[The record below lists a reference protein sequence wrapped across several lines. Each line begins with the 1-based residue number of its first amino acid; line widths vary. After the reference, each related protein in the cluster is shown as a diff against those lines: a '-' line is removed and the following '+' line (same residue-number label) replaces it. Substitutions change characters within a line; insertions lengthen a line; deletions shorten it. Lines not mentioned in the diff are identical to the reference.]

1 MPQLIAKVLTQEDEL
16 EQVLTQGQVVRIGR
30 KPADGWP
37 VGWDKQISRE
47 QLNALPDDGA
57 KEFLINHMAD
67 FNNEPPTDWDGAFSL
82 AKK

>member
-1 MPQLIAKVLTQEDEL
+1 MDSTVVVTELVQPLGTADTPTNEHIAGFEAAVAA
-16 EQVLTQGQVVRIGR
+16 V
-30 KPADGWP
+30 
-37 VGWDKQISRE
+37 ISGEWASAIE

-67 FNNEPPTDWDGAFSL
+67 FNNEPPADWDGAFSL